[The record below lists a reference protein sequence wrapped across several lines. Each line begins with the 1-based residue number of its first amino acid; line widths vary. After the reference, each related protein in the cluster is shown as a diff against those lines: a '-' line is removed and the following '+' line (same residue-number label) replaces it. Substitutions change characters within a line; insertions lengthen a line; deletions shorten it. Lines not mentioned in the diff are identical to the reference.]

1 MSTQGRHRAPKAR
14 KARLSKVPA
23 LALAATIALTGVVAV
38 ASHGSSASS
47 QTQSAAS
54 AAVKSQTSQTAH
66 TSVAVHTSKRSLKAT
81 IARAKAHSVTAAK
94 ARAHAKAVHA
104 FKARKAAAK
113 AKAHLRAVAAYK
125 ARVKAA
131 AKAKA
136 RAHVLAAANTKSS
149 VAKYVSNRSRATS
162 TVATRSRTISRLR
175 GQVASL
181 KSQLSKPA
189 MIGKK
194 VIAVADNYRGVPYVR
209 GGTSPRGFD
218 CSGYT
223 QYVYSKL
230 GISLPRVADAQANAA
245 VPVRRSV
252 AKPGDLVFYHS
263 GNGYVYHVGIYAGGG
278 QVWHAPYPGRSVEKV
293 RISTRS
299 VTFGR
304 VSKSAAQNAL
314 AIKLA
319 KKTARLAHLIHNK

>member
-1 MSTQGRHRAPKAR
+1 MSTPGRHRAPKAR
-14 KARLSKVPA
+14 KTRLSRVPA
-23 LALAATIALTGVVAV
+23 IALAATVALTGVVAV
-38 ASHGSSASS
+38 VGHASNATS
-47 QTQSAAS
+47 QTQSVTS
-54 AAVKSQTSQTAH
+54 AANLQSQTLHKAH
-66 TSVAVHTSKRSLKAT
+66 TAVAAHTAKQSPKIS
-81 IARAKAHSVTAAK
+81 IANAKAQSKAAAK
-94 ARAHAKAVHA
+94 ARAHAKAVRAFKARTHIKAVAA

-113 AKAHLRAVAAYK
+113 AKSRA
-125 ARVKAA
+125 RI
-131 AKAKA
+131 
-136 RAHVLAAANTKSS
+136 RAAANTKAS
-149 VAKYVSNRSRATS
+149 VSAYVSNRSRSTS

-181 KSQLSKPA
+181 KSQLRKPES
-189 MIGKK
+189 IGKNA
-194 VIAVADNYRGVPYVR
+194 VAVADNYRGVPYRR

-230 GISLPRVADAQANAA
+230 GVALPRVASAQAHSA
-245 VPVRRSV
+245 VPVRRSY

-263 GNGYVYHVGIYAGGG
+263 GGGYVYHVGIYAGGG
-278 QVWHAPYPGRSVEKV
+278 QVWHAPFPGRAVEKV
-293 RISTRS
+293 RISTHN

-319 KKTARLAHLIHNK
+319 KKTAKLARLIHNK

>member
-14 KARLSKVPA
+14 KVRLEKLPA
-23 LALAATIALTGVVAV
+23 LALVATLALTGAVAV
-38 ASHGSSASS
+38 SSHGSSASS
-47 QTQSAAS
+47 QTQPGSTAAQQTSAQAG
-54 AAVKSQTSQTAH
+54 VTSQTSDATKSA
-66 TSVAVHTSKRSLKAT
+66 AGSKVTKQAKAKA
-81 IARAKAHSVTAAK
+81 IAAAKAHSKAAAK
-94 ARAHAKAVHA
+94 ARAHM
-104 FKARKAAAK
+104 
-113 AKAHLRAVAAYK
+113 RAVAK
-125 ARVKAA
+125 AKAA

-136 RAHVLAAANTKSS
+136 RAHIRAVARAKAS
-149 VAKYVSNRSRATS
+149 VKKYVASRAKS
-162 TVATRSRTISRLR
+162 KNTVATRSRAIRSLR

-181 KSQLSKPA
+181 KSQLRKPA
-189 MIGKK
+189 SIGKK

-230 GISLPRVADAQANAA
+230 GISLPRVADAQADAA
-245 VPVRRSV
+245 VPVRRAF

-263 GNGYVYHVGIYAGGG
+263 GSGYVYHVGIYAGGG
-278 QVWHAPYPGRSVEKV
+278 QVWHAPVPGRSVEKV
-293 RISTRS
+293 RISTRN

-304 VSKSAAQNAL
+304 VSKSAAQNAV

-319 KKTARLAHLIHNK
+319 KKTAQLAHLIHNK

>member
-1 MSTQGRHRAPKAR
+1 MSTPGRHRAPKAR

-23 LALAATIALTGVVAV
+23 IGLAATVALTGAVAV
-38 ASHGSSASS
+38 VGHASNATS
-47 QTQSAAS
+47 QTQS
-54 AAVKSQTSQTAH
+54 V
-66 TSVAVHTSKRSLKAT
+66 TSVANLQSQTLPKAHTAVGAHTARQSPKISIADTKAQSKVD
-81 IARAKAHSVTAAK
+81 AKAAAK
-94 ARAHAKAVHA
+94 ARAHAKAVRAFKARTHIKAVAA

-113 AKAHLRAVAAYK
+113 AKSRA
-125 ARVKAA
+125 RI
-131 AKAKA
+131 
-136 RAHVLAAANTKSS
+136 RAAANTKAS
-149 VAKYVSNRSRATS
+149 VSTYVSNRSRSTS

-181 KSQLSKPA
+181 KSQLRKPES
-189 MIGKK
+189 IGKNA
-194 VIAVADNYRGVPYVR
+194 VAVADNYRGVPYRR

-230 GISLPRVADAQANAA
+230 GVALPRVASAQAHSA
-245 VPVRRSV
+245 VPVRRSY

-263 GNGYVYHVGIYAGGG
+263 GGGYVYHVGIYAGGG
-278 QVWHAPYPGRSVEKV
+278 QVWHAPFPGRAVEKV
-293 RISTRS
+293 RISTYN

-319 KKTARLAHLIHNK
+319 KKTAKLARLIHNK

>member
-23 LALAATIALTGVVAV
+23 IALVTTVALIGAVAV

-47 QTQSAAS
+47 QTRANSLSVAS
-54 AAVKSQTSQTAH
+54 AQTAH
-66 TSVAVHTSKRSLKAT
+66 SVAVKHVAKPARVTSVAV
-81 IARAKAHSVTAAK
+81 AKAHSHSATK
-94 ARAHAKAVHA
+94 ALVHAKAVRA
-104 FKARKAAAK
+104 FKARARA
-113 AKAHLRAVAAYK
+113 RAVVAFN

-136 RAHVLAAANTKSS
+136 RAHLRASAKTKAS
-149 VAKYVSNRSRATS
+149 VAKYVSSRSRATN
-162 TVATRSRTISRLR
+162 TVATRSRTITRLR

-181 KSQLSKPA
+181 KSQMRTPSTL
-189 MIGKK
+189 GKK
-194 VIAVADNYRGVPYVR
+194 VIAVADNYRGVPYRR

-223 QYVYSKL
+223 QYVYAKL
-230 GISLPRVADAQANAA
+230 GIALPRVADAQEHASH
-245 VPVRRSV
+245 PVSRSS
-252 AKPGDLVFYHS
+252 ARPGDLVFYHS
-263 GNGYVYHVGIYAGGG
+263 GNGYVYHVGIYAGDGK
-278 QVWHAPYPGRSVEKV
+278 VWHAPVPGRSVEKV
-293 RISTRS
+293 QISTRS

-304 VSKSAAQNAL
+304 VSTSAAQNAL